1 VGLQPEQAK
10 TQACNAYATNGGQW
24 SAAYKQWLA
33 TLAPGWRWD
42 DPAVKDATA
51 RFDTTASQ
59 TVVQINALIDPA
71 TPRDVSDAIHGY
83 TAAILAYAAS
93 HGTAAQDQMNA
104 QERAID
110 SAATKADA
118 VCGL

>member
-1 VGLQPEQAK
+1 M
-10 TQACNAYATNGGQW
+10 QW
-24 SAAYKQWLA
+24 STAYKQWLT
-33 TLAPGWRWD
+33 TLTPGWRWD

-59 TVVQINALIDPA
+59 VVAQINALVDPA
-71 TPRDVSDAIHGY
+71 TPRDVADAIREY
-83 TAAILAYAAS
+83 TSAVLAYAAS

-104 QERAID
+104 QERSID
-110 SAATKADA
+110 AAATKADS